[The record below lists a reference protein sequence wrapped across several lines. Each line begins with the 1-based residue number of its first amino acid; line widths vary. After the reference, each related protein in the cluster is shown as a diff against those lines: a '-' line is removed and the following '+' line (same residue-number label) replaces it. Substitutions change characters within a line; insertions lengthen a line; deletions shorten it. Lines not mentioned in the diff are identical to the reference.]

1 MKIHSRKLFELIKND
16 EEYFSKTNIT
26 STATPVSST
35 SKLEAADDTTI
46 DDSTE
51 TPPTKPGLSSPTQ
64 LGFDTSMALTVLVL
78 LTALF
83 FMVFFSMYLRR
94 FAADDQNSL
103 EISARRRRQLH
114 RRSNNNS
121 RLSTSTSSSSNSLSV
136 RSNRQSGLDSLTIKS
151 LPMFAYEHGNSSS
164 QGEAAEESIDC
175 VVCLSEFEERETV
188 KMIPYCGHVFHPECI
203 DTWFSSHVSCP
214 LCRSTKL
221 FSPTSTDKD
230 KNHDDIIIMMMMIDK
245 QCRLDR
251 HQQHQLAED
260 AVEGSVIRNDDT
272 CVAPD
277 RSVVPDRGLE
287 GSSHMTRNNSWP
299 KMQIDKG
306 STPALTRSS
315 SF

>member
-1 MKIHSRKLFELIKND
+1 MKTHSRKLFVLIKND
-16 EEYFSKTNIT
+16 KEYHLSKRNHTT
-26 STATPVSST
+26 TTAIPVSST

-51 TPPTKPGLSSPTQ
+51 TPPTKPGLTPPTQ
-64 LGFDTSMALTVLVL
+64 LRIDTSMALTVLVL

-94 FAADDQNSL
+94 FAADDQSSL

-114 RRSNNNS
+114 RRSNNNN

-136 RSNRQSGLDSLTIKS
+136 RNNRQSGLDSSTVKS
-151 LPMFAYEHGNSSS
+151 LPVFAYEHGNSSS
-164 QGEAAEESIDC
+164 KGEAEAESIDC

-188 KMIPYCGHVFHPECI
+188 KMIPYCRHVFHPECI

-221 FSPTSTDKD
+221 FSPTSSTKN
-230 KNHDDIIIMMMMIDK
+230 KNHDDIIIMIDK
-245 QCRLDR
+245 HCHDR
-251 HQQHQLAED
+251 HQHHQIVED
-260 AVEGSVIRNDDT
+260 AVEGSMIRNDDT
-272 CVAPD
+272 CV
-277 RSVVPDRGLE
+277 VPDRG
-287 GSSHMTRNNSWP
+287 SHITRNSSWP
-299 KMQIDKG
+299 KMQIEKG

>member
-1 MKIHSRKLFELIKND
+1 MKTHSRKLFVLIKND
-16 EEYFSKTNIT
+16 EEYRLSNRNQTT
-26 STATPVSST
+26 TAI
-35 SKLEAADDTTI
+35 SKLEASDDTTI

-51 TPPTKPGLSSPTQ
+51 TPPTKPGLASPTQ

-94 FAADDQNSL
+94 FASDDQNSL

-136 RSNRQSGLDSLTIKS
+136 RRNRQAGLDSLTVES
-151 LPMFAYEHGNSSS
+151 LPVFAYEHGNSSAK
-164 QGEAAEESIDC
+164 GEAAQESIDC

-221 FSPTSTDKD
+221 FSPTSSAKN
-230 KNHDDIIIMMMMIDK
+230 KNHDDIIVIIDK
-245 QCRLDR
+245 QSHDR
-251 HQQHQLAED
+251 HQQHQIVED
-260 AVEGSVIRNDDT
+260 AVEGSMIRNDDA
-272 CVAPD
+272 C
-277 RSVVPDRGLE
+277 VVPDRGLE
-287 GSSHMTRNNSWP
+287 GSSHMTRNSSWP
-299 KMQIDKG
+299 KMQTDQD

>member
-1 MKIHSRKLFELIKND
+1 MKTHSRKLLVLIKND
-16 EEYFSKTNIT
+16 EEYLLKRNNTSNSAIPVSLT
-26 STATPVSST
+26 STRLET
-35 SKLEAADDTTI
+35 S

-51 TPPTKPGLSSPTQ
+51 TPTKPGLTSPT
-64 LGFDTSMALTVLVL
+64 LGFDTSMALTFLVL

-94 FAADDQNSL
+94 FAADDQSSL

-114 RRSNNNS
+114 RRSSNNN
-121 RLSTSTSSSSNSLSV
+121 TSTSSSSNSLSV
-136 RSNRQSGLDSLTIKS
+136 RSDRQAGLDSFTVKS
-151 LPMFAYEHGNSSS
+151 LPMFAYEHGDSSS
-164 QGEAAEESIDC
+164 KVEAAAAAAEGSIDC

-203 DTWFSSHVSCP
+203 DTWFSTHVSCP

-221 FSPTSTDKD
+221 FSSTSTAKN
-230 KNHDDIIIMMMMIDK
+230 KNHDDSIIMIDK
-245 QCRLDR
+245 QPHYHHPH
-251 HQQHQLAED
+251 HQVMDD
-260 AVEGSVIRNDDT
+260 AIQGSMIRNDDT
-272 CVAPD
+272 GVVA
-277 RSVVPDRGLE
+277 DRGLE
-287 GSSHMTRNNSWP
+287 GSSHITRNSSWP

>member
-1 MKIHSRKLFELIKND
+1 MKIHSRKLFVLINND
-16 EEYFSKTNIT
+16 EEYHPKRNHTT
-26 STATPVSST
+26 TAVPVSST
-35 SKLEAADDTTI
+35 SKLESSDGANI
-46 DDSTE
+46 DDSAE
-51 TPPTKPGLSSPTQ
+51 TPPTKPGLPSPT

-136 RSNRQSGLDSLTIKS
+136 RSNRQAGLDSLTVKS
-151 LPMFAYEHGNSSS
+151 LPMFAYEHGDSSS
-164 QGEAAEESIDC
+164 KGEAAEESLDC

-221 FSPTSTDKD
+221 FSPTSTTKNK
-230 KNHDDIIIMMMMIDK
+230 KNHDDDSIIMIDK
-245 QCRLDR
+245 QSHDR
-251 HQQHQLAED
+251 HQQHQIVED
-260 AVEGSVIRNDDT
+260 AVERSMIRNDDT
-272 CVAPD
+272 CVM
-277 RSVVPDRGLE
+277 PDRGLE
-287 GSSHMTRNNSWP
+287 GSSHMTRNSSWP

>member
-1 MKIHSRKLFELIKND
+1 MKIHNRKLFVVIKNN
-16 EEYFSKTNIT
+16 EEYHLSKRNHTT
-26 STATPVSST
+26 TTAIPVSST

-46 DDSTE
+46 DDST
-51 TPPTKPGLSSPTQ
+51 KPGLTPPTQ
-64 LGFDTSMALTVLVL
+64 LGIDTSMALTVLVL

-94 FAADDQNSL
+94 FASDDQNSL

-121 RLSTSTSSSSNSLSV
+121 GLSTSTSSSSNSLSV
-136 RSNRQSGLDSLTIKS
+136 RNNRQAGLDSLTIKS
-151 LPMFAYEHGNSSS
+151 LPKFVYEHGNSSS
-164 QGEAAEESIDC
+164 EGEAEAESLDC

-221 FSPTSTDKD
+221 FSPTSSAKNKD
-230 KNHDDIIIMMMMIDK
+230 HDDIIITIDK
-245 QCRLDR
+245 QCQD
-251 HQQHQLAED
+251 HQQQHRIVED
-260 AVEGSVIRNDDT
+260 AVEGSMIRNDDT

-277 RSVVPDRGLE
+277 RGLE
-287 GSSHMTRNNSWP
+287 GSSQMTRNSSWP